1 MMQKITLL
9 GFFVATILGGV
20 TYTAKQKVMAL
31 EEELTSVNRRIASV
45 QESRHLLRAEW
56 GHLSNPVRLKRLA
69 EKHLAMG
76 PVKGWQIVSN
86 EEVAERLETRPQLET
101 GLHLAKAGEK
111 DGH

>member
-1 MMQKITLL
+1 MRKITFL

-20 TYTAKQKVMAL
+20 TYTAKQKVMIL
-31 EEELTSVNRRIASV
+31 EEELAFVNQRIASI

-76 PVKGWQIVSN
+76 PVKGWQIVSH
-86 EEVAERLETRPQLET
+86 EEVGERLNMNPALET
-101 GLHLAKAGEK
+101 GLHLAKAVEK